1 MVYAPNVFTLQSRT
15 ANAVKEDGT
24 TSEATIFSAF
34 AAQDHSYSSSVV
46 RKCYL
51 NVKAKNSNP
60 PCCFICI
67 GNHQGCLFTCPNFHC
82 Y

>member
-51 NVKAKNSNP
+51 NVKAND
-60 PCCFICI
+60 
-67 GNHQGCLFTCPNFHC
+67 
-82 Y
+82 